1 MVLPDIIYTSCQGA
15 TVPVPSQLCLF
26 HHPTYLT
33 DSNLRSR
40 GWYHHTTRRA
50 RRDHLRERG
59 GYGIGHMGGFVREG
73 KRLQGG
79 RPLHLQ
85 KSLLL
90 LGNYHIGFAGN
101 PTLGMEKES
110 STSYLRYLD
119 GWVSMRKRKFGD
131 TLDKKPA
138 PTLVR
143 WSFLNLPPSFT
154 PSVLVARGRR
164 NLKPVLCLAKRFK
177 HITVKAISV
186 KLVCK
191 HTMKN
196 LGTLCFS
203 SFLLYISGT
212 HPG

>member
-1 MVLPDIIYTSCQGA
+1 M
-15 TVPVPSQLCLF
+15 
-26 HHPTYLT
+26 
-33 DSNLRSR
+33 
-40 GWYHHTTRRA
+40 
-50 RRDHLRERG
+50 RER
-59 GYGIGHMGGFVREG
+59 

-110 STSYLRYLD
+110 STSYLRYLG

-143 WSFLNLPPSFT
+143 
-154 PSVLVARGRR
+154 
-164 NLKPVLCLAKRFK
+164 
-177 HITVKAISV
+177 
-186 KLVCK
+186 
-191 HTMKN
+191 
-196 LGTLCFS
+196 
-203 SFLLYISGT
+203 
-212 HPG
+212 